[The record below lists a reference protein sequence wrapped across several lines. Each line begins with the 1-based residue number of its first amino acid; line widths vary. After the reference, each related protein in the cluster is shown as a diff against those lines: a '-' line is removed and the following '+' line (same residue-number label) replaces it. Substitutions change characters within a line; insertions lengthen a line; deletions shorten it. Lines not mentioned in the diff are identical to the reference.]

1 MATKPEASTNQTIV
15 KREPVSK
22 MSAATLREQIQQ
34 IDDEINKLASSS
46 LQQLGSDKPFN
57 SSSLRL
63 IASHE
68 AKKHRLIL
76 NRLAALLKKGH
87 PEANTMLEKLLEIEI

>member
-1 MATKPEASTNQTIV
+1 MATKPDSSSNIV
-15 KREPVSK
+15 KREPISK
-22 MSAATLREQIQQ
+22 MSAASLKAQLQQ

-46 LQQLGSDKPFN
+46 LQQIGTDKPFN

-68 AKKHRLIL
+68 AKKHRLLL

-87 PEANTMLEKLLEIEI
+87 PEANSIVEKLITIEI